1 MIFFAGVVRRVPFLF
16 FPTDFPFVVDGRL
29 GEVLRVG
36 AFVVDFRLGEVLR
49 VGAFVVDFRFD
60 EFVVSSGVEVPYL
73 TYTQGYAYKHIM

>member
-16 FPTDFPFVVDGRL
+16 FPTDCPFVVDGRL
-29 GEVLRVG
+29 G
-36 AFVVDFRLGEVLR
+36 GEVLR